1 MKLRHRVITT
11 LAAVSALLL
20 VAGPALAHSCV
31 NASKQ
36 AGAGSAGD
44 GYYTALIDVE
54 GTIYGFVDEEVGNT
68 TPNGR
73 PLGGWF
79 TVHFIAEVEG
89 QDPVEIAV
97 YDVLLH
103 QDLGESPRLGGPGD
117 TACDG
122 VGFDDLDA
130 CLNPLIAEFLGAL

>member
-79 TVHFIAEVEG
+79 TVHFIAAVDG
-89 QDPVEIAV
+89 QEPVEIAS
-97 YDVLLH
+97 YDVLIH
-103 QDLGESPRLGGPGD
+103 QSLPEAARLGGPGD
-117 TACDG
+117 TTCDG
-122 VGFDDLDA
+122 VGIDDIDA
-130 CLNPLIAEFLGAL
+130 CLNPIIEDFLGSL